1 MTEKKNIDRLFQEKF
16 KDYEVKP
23 DPVVWQN
30 IERKLNRNRRKKVL
44 PLWWRFAGV
53 AAVLLLM
60 MTISYRYFTPG
71 KSDIDPQEKQ
81 QQIIVDDHQNATDNP
96 NNQVE
101 IGTNTDID
109 PVDSDRNPGSKT
121 ADQKN
126 PVAKQTNSHL
136 SPEPDPVIAEETRSD
151 NAIAA
156 EQSHIADKP
165 GKTNP
170 VEIHENELKASE
182 AIPEE
187 TLIATSDEKKD
198 IEEELKNKSE
208 EEIKLLDKTD
218 KKWSVGS
225 VISPIYYNSL
235 SNGSPVDAALA
246 GNTKNSLN
254 TLAYGVKVDYQ
265 LSDRITLQSG
275 IHNIAM
281 GYRTDNV
288 AVIITSKVFSNT
300 NSNINSNF
308 DGAQVSTVSTA
319 QYYLDETSASR
330 SSADL
335 SGSMDQTLGY
345 VEIPME
351 VKYNL
356 LDRKLGIN
364 FIGGVSSYILY
375 ENNITM
381 NTFSKKQNIGEASNI
396 NTLNFSGNL
405 GLDFDYDLSK
415 NIYINVSP
423 MFKYQFNT
431 YSKGSGGFKPYLFGV
446 YTGLNFRF

>member
-44 PLWWRFAGV
+44 PLWWRFAAV
-53 AAVLLLM
+53 AAVVLLLV
-60 MTISYRYFTPG
+60 TISYRYFAPG
-71 KSDIDPQEKQ
+71 ESNMEPKEKQ
-81 QQIIVDDHQNATDNP
+81 QQIIVDDNKNTTENP
-96 NNQVE
+96 NDKIE
-101 IGTNTDID
+101 AETNTGMDLAGSDGDSRNNSDEKKRTVTKREKIESSPVTKNTID
-109 PVDSDRNPGSKT
+109 RKI
-121 ADQKN
+121 
-126 PVAKQTNSHL
+126 
-136 SPEPDPVIAEETRSD
+136 EPD
-151 NAIAA
+151 NAITT
-156 EQSHIADKP
+156 EQSLIADEP
-165 GKTNP
+165 EKTNP
-170 VEIHENELKASE
+170 VEIRENELNAHETS
-182 AIPEE
+182 PEE
-187 TLIATSDEKKD
+187 TFIATSDEKKD
-198 IEEELKNKSE
+198 IEEELKNNSE
-208 EEIKLLDKTD
+208 QEIKPLDKTD

-225 VISPIYYNSL
+225 VISPVYYNSF
-235 SNGSPVDAALA
+235 SKGSPVNTALA
-246 GNTKNSLN
+246 GNAKSSLN

-265 LSDRITLQSG
+265 LSDKITLQSG

-288 AVIITSKVFSNT
+288 AVLISSKGLSDP
-300 NSNINSNF
+300 NSNIRSDI
-308 DGAQVSTVSTA
+308 DGAQVNTA
-319 QYYLDETSASR
+319 PTSQYYLDETSASR

-335 SGSMDQTLGY
+335 YGSMDQTLGY
-345 VEIPME
+345 IEIPME

-356 LDRKLGIN
+356 LDRKVGIN
-364 FIGGVSSYILY
+364 FIGGISSYILH
-375 ENNITM
+375 ENKISISSTD
-381 NTFSKKQNIGEASNI
+381 KIRLEGSNI

-431 YSKGSGGFKPYLFGV
+431 YSNGSGGFKPYLFGI